1 MCSYD
6 PSWAAIIRRQDELLR
21 FDRPIENHDALTLGL
36 HAVDVARELGHNLSI
51 RVIANGCILFS
62 HHMDGLGLENE
73 WWMDKKLNACRE
85 VGISTLQL
93 YCEVEGGERERPA
106 FLDNTSSYASDGGC
120 VPMRTKDGHIFG
132 YVIASGAPHRFDHEC
147 ATRAIARFLGV
158 EVPTIL
164 K

>member
-1 MCSYD
+1 MIRMIATDLDDTLLNEKSD
-6 PSWAAIIRRQDELLR
+6 LNPRTIRALDAAM
-21 FDRPIENHDALTLGL
+21 ALGC
-36 HAVDVARELGHNLSI
+36 NLSI
-51 RVIANGCILFS
+51 RVIANGCIRLS

-120 VPMRTKDGHIFG
+120 VPMRTKDGRIFG